1 MTTQQK
7 IKKLSER
14 IDAIKRE
21 IDALTYNQDNPW
33 DHACKCSAEAFGVD
47 FEAVKS
53 KRRSHNIA
61 MARRSA
67 MCIMMSKYTA
77 EQCAKFS
84 GFNRTAFIFATK
96 HTFIE
101 EVGLD
106 WLPTHLKAYSDFFK
120 L

>member
-33 DHACKCSAEAFGVD
+33 DRACKCSADAFGVD
-47 FEAVKS
+47 FDAVKS
-53 KRRSHNIA
+53 RRRSHNIA

-67 MCIMMSKYTA
+67 MCMLMAKYTA
-77 EQCAKFS
+77 EECAKFS

-96 HTFIE
+96 HVSE
-101 EVGLD
+101 QEVGVN
-106 WLPTHLKAYSDFFK
+106 WLPAHTKAYINFYN